1 MRGDS
6 TMRRYH
12 SAVWNEPVIFEM
24 GQEGQR
30 GHVLPTSEDEIRSA
44 FPNVGSLIPPRMR
57 RKQPPKLPE
66 LSEPETLTHYLH
78 LSQQNFG
85 FDSGIVAG
93 VGTCT
98 MKYSPKVNDQL
109 CRMPQFA
116 DIHPLQDEETVQGIL
131 EIMFKLGKWLEEITG
146 MDEVSLQPGG
156 GSHGVYTNV
165 CMMRAYH
172 KLNKELDKRTEVVVP
187 LLSHPCNPSSAA
199 TAGFKVITLEPNEE
213 TGCPDIE
220 ALKAAVSEH
229 TAAMMLTDPY
239 DTGVFDSN
247 IGEYVK
253 IVHEVGGLI
262 LLDQANANSILG
274 VVRARDMGADMCQ
287 VNLHKSFSSPHG
299 GMGPGSGPVGVKAEF
314 SKFLPIPVVE
324 FDGKKYRLDY
334 DRPHTV
340 GKTRSFLG
348 NIQCALRAYAWI
360 MALGPE
366 GIREVAEM
374 AVVNNNYLIRKLSDV
389 RGLSLP
395 YAKGHHRM
403 QEARFSWEQLKK
415 DTGIGTAEL
424 NQRIEDFGVANY
436 FFSHHPWVIPEP
448 MTLEPTESISKADL
462 DRFSDIIHQLS
473 QEAYTSPEIIR
484 GAPRNCA
491 ISLIDQTP
499 MKDPKKTSLTW
510 RAYLKKR
517 NKS

>member
-1 MRGDS
+1 
-6 TMRRYH
+6 MRRYH
-12 SAVWNEPVIFEM
+12 CAIWDEPVIFEM
-24 GQEGQR
+24 GQTGER
-30 GHVLPTSEDEIRSA
+30 GHILPAVEDEIKSA
-44 FPNVGSLIPPRMR
+44 FQNVTSRIPPGMR
-57 RKQPPKLPE
+57 RKQAPRLPE

-98 MKYSPKVNDQL
+98 MKYSPKVNEQL

-116 DIHPLQDEETVQGIL
+116 DIHPLQDEETTQGIL
-131 EIMFKLGKWLEEITG
+131 EIMYKVCKWLEEITG
-146 MDEVSLQPGG
+146 MDEVNLQPGG
-156 GSHGVYTNV
+156 GSHGVFTNV

-172 KLNKELDKRTEVVVP
+172 KLNKELEQRTDVIVP
-187 LLSHPCNPSSAA
+187 LLAHPCNPSSAA
-199 TAGFKVITLEPNEE
+199 TAGFKVITLEPDEE
-213 TGCPDIE
+213 TGCPDLG
-220 ALKAAVSEH
+220 ALKAVVSKH

-247 IGEYVK
+247 IEEYVK
-253 IVHEVGGLI
+253 IIHEVGGLV

-274 VVRARDMGADMCQ
+274 VVRAGDMGADMCQ

-299 GMGPGSGPVGVKAEF
+299 GMGPGSGPVGVKEEF
-314 SKFLPIPVVE
+314 RKFLPVPVVE
-324 FDGKKYRLDY
+324 FDGKKYRLNS
-334 DRPHTV
+334 DRPYSV

-360 MALGPE
+360 MALGAE
-366 GIREVAEM
+366 GIREVAEV
-374 AVVNNNYLIRKLSDV
+374 AVLNNNYVMKKLSDV

-415 DTGIGTAEL
+415 DTGIGTVEL

-436 FFSHHPWVIPEP
+436 FMSHQPWVVPEP
-448 MTLEPTESISKADL
+448 MTPEPTESISKADL
-462 DRFSDIIHQLS
+462 DRFCEMIRQLS
-473 QEAYTSPEIIR
+473 HEAYTNPEIIR
-484 GAPRNCA
+484 TAPHNCA
-491 ISLIDQTP
+491 VSRIDPTP
-499 MKDPKKTSLTW
+499 MDDPKKTALTW
-510 RAYLKKR
+510 NAYLKKR
-517 NKS
+517 SSP